1 MSMQEDT
8 TIHNGGRGAST
19 RRVVFAAL
27 MAALVFAGSWARI
40 TMPINIAGNTAFHLG
55 NIMCAL
61 SGILLGPGWGAA
73 AAGIGSALF
82 DMTNPAYISECWITF
97 LTKGLY
103 GLTAGLIAWS
113 GGRRGI
119 SFGRNLGATVAA
131 AVVYAAVYLAKSFF
145 YNGLLL
151 GGLTVPM
158 AGLTLLEKLPAT
170 VFNAVVAI
178 VCAPPLARAIQAALK
193 RGGLHW

>member
-1 MSMQEDT
+1 MSRQEDT
-8 TIHNGGRGAST
+8 IHSEQGAAT
-19 RRVVFAAL
+19 RKVVFAAL

-40 TMPINIAGNTAFHLG
+40 TMPINIAGTTAFHLG
-55 NIMCAL
+55 NITCAL

-82 DMTNPAYISECWITF
+82 DMTNPAYISECWIT
-97 LTKGLY
+97 LITKGLY

-113 GGRRGI
+113 GGRRG
-119 SFGRNLGATVAA
+119 SGLRRNLAATVCAA
-131 AVVYAAVYLAKSFF
+131 AVYAAVYLAKSFF

-158 AGLTLLEKLPAT
+158 AGLTVLEKVPAT
-170 VFNAVVAI
+170 IFTAVVAI
-178 VCAPPLARAIQAALK
+178 VCAPPLAQAIRAALK
-193 RGGLHW
+193 RGGLRL

>member
-1 MSMQEDT
+1 MDRQENS
-8 TIHNGGRGAST
+8 IHNGGQGTAT

-55 NIMCAL
+55 NITCAL

-82 DMTNPAYISECWITF
+82 DMTNPIYISESWITF

-113 GGRRGI
+113 GGRQGDSLR
-119 SFGRNLGATVAA
+119 RNLAATVCA
-131 AVVYAAVYLAKSFF
+131 AVVYAAVYLCKSFF

-151 GGLTVPM
+151 SGLTVPM
-158 AGLTLLEKLPAT
+158 AGLTVLEKVPAT

-178 VCAPPLARAIQAALK
+178 VCAPPLAQAIRIALK
-193 RGGLHW
+193 RGGLRL